1 MIHRQRALTEK
12 EKETLRLLLS
22 GYDAK
27 SMARRL
33 GLSVHTVN
41 ERLRDARRKMAVSS
55 SREAAR
61 LLREAEGAPPEL
73 LGDKPLGDAALPTTM
88 ERSEGQNEGSAKWRR
103 AGWIVGVAV
112 MTFALALL
120 ALSALGGDAGPTGPA
135 PTASSS
141 PSQTAAAE
149 AGRQWLGLLD
159 SSDWTASYA
168 QTAAGFRAANTE
180 AMWADASRQARSP
193 LGAIITRQLIS
204 ADFTPSPPEGSWVVK
219 FRTRYANR
227 ASAIETLSLIHEDGR
242 MKVTGVVID

>member
-1 MIHRQRALTEK
+1 MIHRHQALTEK

-61 LLREAEGAPPEL
+61 LLREAEGAPPQL
-73 LGDKPLGDAALPTTM
+73 LGDKPLGDAALPATM
-88 ERSEGQNEGSAKWRR
+88 EQSEGQNEGSGKWRR
-103 AGWIVGVAV
+103 AGWIIGVAA

-120 ALSALGGDAGPTGPA
+120 ALSALGGDAAPTAPA
-135 PTASSS
+135 PTTSST
-141 PSQTAAAE
+141 QTAAAE
-149 AGRQWLGLLD
+149 AGREWLGLLD
-159 SSDWTASYA
+159 SSDWAASYA

-180 AMWADASRQARSP
+180 AMWADASRQVRSP
-193 LGAIITRQLIS
+193 LGAMISRQLIS
-204 ADFTPSPPEGSWVVK
+204 ADFTPSPPQGSWVVK
-219 FRTRYANR
+219 FRTRYTNR
-227 ASAIETLSLIHEDGR
+227 ASAIETLSLIREDGR